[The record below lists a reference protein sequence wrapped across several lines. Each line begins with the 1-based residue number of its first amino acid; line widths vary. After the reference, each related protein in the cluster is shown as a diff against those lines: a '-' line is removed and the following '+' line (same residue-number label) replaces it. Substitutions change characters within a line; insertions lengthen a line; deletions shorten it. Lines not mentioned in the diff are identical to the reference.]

1 MAVSA
6 AAVRRCEHDPALLR
20 ACWPVVAQLRPHL
33 DPTGFLDAVQ
43 RQRGEGY
50 RVAAAFDGEACVAF
64 AGYRIVHMLAH
75 GRQLYVD
82 DLVTDEA
89 VRGSGAGTRL
99 FDWLV
104 AEARQEAC
112 ASLQLDS
119 GTWRHAAH
127 AFYFARR
134 MHVMGFHFALPLEG

>member
-1 MAVSA
+1 MAVSD
-6 AAVRRCEHDPALLR
+6 AAVRRCEDDPAALR

-33 DPTGFLDAVQ
+33 DEQRFLDAVAAQ
-43 RQRGEGY
+43 RSEAY
-50 RVAAAFDGEACVAF
+50 RVAAAFAGARCVAF

-89 VRGSGAGTRL
+89 SRGSGVGTEL

-104 AEARQEAC
+104 AEARREAC

-127 AFYFARR
+127 GFYFARR
-134 MHVMGFHFALPLEG
+134 MHVMGFHFSLALED